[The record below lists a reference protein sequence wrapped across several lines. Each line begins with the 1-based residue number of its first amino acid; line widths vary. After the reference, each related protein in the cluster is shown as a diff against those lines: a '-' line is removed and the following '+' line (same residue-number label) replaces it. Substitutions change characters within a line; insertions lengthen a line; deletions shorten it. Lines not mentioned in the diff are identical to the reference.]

1 MDNLTLVTI
10 LSVVGGVF
18 FLALIGA
25 MIAKLYRK
33 ANPERALMRTGW
45 GGGKV
50 ITDGGTIVLP
60 FLQQITEV
68 NLQTLRLEVQRRNQD
83 ALITRDRLRV
93 DVRAE
98 FYVRVAKTVESIMVA
113 AQTLGHRTFRPD
125 ELTGQLQG
133 KFVDALRAVAATL
146 SMDELHEKRVE
157 FVMQV
162 QKAVTEDLSRNGL
175 ELESVSLTELDQTS
189 REFFKDSNAFDAQGL
204 AKLTEITESKR
215 KERNQIEQDT
225 RLAIEQKNLE
235 VERQSL
241 TVRQIEAQAQFEQ
254 EQAIQMAKAAQ
265 EARIARERAEREREG
280 KEAQITAEQ
289 AVKEANIN
297 AEKAV
302 AAREIQRKR
311 ELDIAGQEA
320 RIAIAKKSEEL
331 SKADAE
337 AAAARAIMVKAEEQV
352 KTVQEVAAAERAK
365 EIVVIKARETAE
377 QDAVKVIVSAEA
389 ERKSAE
395 DLAAALRTQAQAEA
409 DRVRIVAEADAKRF
423 EVEAVGLQAI
433 NQAKNLLGE
442 AIMSFEVRK
451 DLVAK
456 LEQVIAAA
464 MKPAEKIDSIRMLH
478 INGMPGQGGGV
489 GIGGGATDGLGAAG
503 GNGAG
508 LPNQLVNALL
518 QYRLQVPVVEK
529 MISELGLDLGKG
541 GLIPELGADG
551 ASAAAAPVITPASEA
566 KPIATPV
573 TPVIA
578 PPASKK

>member
-1 MDNLTLVTI
+1 MPNLTLPLI
-10 LSVVGGVF
+10 LAVIGGF
-18 FLALIGA
+18 ILIILIGA
-25 MIAKLYRK
+25 LIAKLYRK
-33 ANPERALMRTGW
+33 ATPERALMRTGL

-98 FYVRVAKTVESIMVA
+98 FYVRVAKNVDSIMVA
-113 AQTLGHRTFRPD
+113 AQTLGLRTFRPD

-133 KFVDALRAVAATL
+133 KFIDALRAVAATTT
-146 SMDELHEKRVE
+146 MDELHEKRVE

-162 QKAVTEDLSRNGL
+162 QKSVTEDLSRNGL

-215 KERNQIEQDT
+215 KERNDIEQNT
-225 RLAIEQKNLE
+225 RLSIEQKNLE

-254 EQAIQMAKAAQ
+254 EQAIQMSKAAQ
-265 EARIARERAEREREG
+265 EARIMRERAEREREG
-280 KEAQITAEQ
+280 REAQITSEQ

-311 ELDIAGQEA
+311 ELDIANQEA
-320 RIAIAKKSEEL
+320 RIAVAKKSEEL

-377 QDAVKVIVSAEA
+377 QDAVRVIVAA
-389 ERKSAE
+389 DADRKAAE
-395 DLAAALRTQAQAEA
+395 DRAAAVRTQAQAEG
-409 DRVRIVAEADAKRF
+409 DRVRIVAEADEKRLA
-423 EVEAVGLQAI
+423 VEAAGLHAI
-433 NQAKNLLGE
+433 NVAKNLLGE
-442 AIMSFEVRK
+442 GIMAFEVRK
-451 DLVAK
+451 ELVAK
-456 LEQVIAAA
+456 LEGIITAA

-478 INGMPGQGGGV
+478 INGMPGAAGGGA
-489 GIGGGATDGLGAAG
+489 GIGGGTTSDAGSGG
-503 GNGAG
+503 GNGGGAG

-518 QYRLQVPVVEK
+518 QYRMQVPMVEK
-529 MISELGLDLGKG
+529 MISELGLNLSEGKLVPD
-541 GLIPELGADG
+541 GLSEGA
-551 ASAAAAPVITPASEA
+551 AKPVKPATPAKPDA
-566 KPIATPV
+566 K
-573 TPVIA
+573 
-578 PPASKK
+578 

>member
-1 MDNLTLVTI
+1 MDNLSLIPV
-10 LSVVGGVF
+10 LAVVGG
-18 FLALIGA
+18 LILIALIGA

-125 ELTGQLQG
+125 ELTAQLQG

-146 SMDELHEKRVE
+146 TMDELHEKRVE

-204 AKLTEITESKR
+204 AKLTEITETKR

-254 EQAIQMAKAAQ
+254 EQAIQMSKAAQ

-280 KEAQITAEQ
+280 KEAQITADQ

-297 AEKAV
+297 ADKIV
-302 AAREIQRKR
+302 AAREILRKR
-311 ELDIAGQEA
+311 ELDIAAQEA
-320 RIAIAKKSEEL
+320 RIAVAKKSEEL
-331 SKADAE
+331 SKADAD

-389 ERKSAE
+389 ERKAAE
-395 DLAAALRTQAQAEA
+395 DRAIALRTQAQAEA
-409 DRVRIVAEADAKRF
+409 DRVRIVAEADAKRL
-423 EVEAVGLQAI
+423 EVEAEGLQAI

-442 AIMSFEVRK
+442 AIMSFEVRRE
-451 DLVAK
+451 LVAK

-478 INGMPGQGGGV
+478 INGMPGQGGG
-489 GIGGGATDGLGAAG
+489 GGGAGIGATTTPGGGGDAG
-503 GNGAG
+503 G
-508 LPNQLVNALL
+508 LPNQLVSALL
-518 QYRLQVPVVEK
+518 QYRLQLPVVEK
-529 MISELGLDLGKG
+529 MITELGLDLNNG
-541 GLIPELGADG
+541 GLVPDT
-551 ASAAAAPVITPASEA
+551 AAPVKAVKSA
-566 KPIATPV
+566 DRGATPSGG
-573 TPVIA
+573 A
-578 PPASKK
+578 

>member
-1 MDNLTLVTI
+1 MDNLTLVPI
-10 LSVVGGVF
+10 LAVAGGFILIV
-18 FLALIGA
+18 LIGA
-25 MIAKLYRK
+25 LIAKLYRK

-60 FLQQITEV
+60 FLQQITEI

-98 FYVRVAKTVESIMVA
+98 FYVRVAKTVEDIMVA
-113 AQTLGHRTFRPD
+113 AQTLGHRTFRSE

-146 SMDELHEKRVE
+146 TMDELHEKRVE

-189 REFFKDSNAFDAQGL
+189 REFFKESNAFDAQGL
-204 AKLTEITESKR
+204 AKLTEITEGKR
-215 KERNQIEQDT
+215 KERNDIEQNT
-225 RLAIEQKNLE
+225 RLSIEQKNLE

-241 TVRQIEAQAQFEQ
+241 TVRQVEAQAQFEQ
-254 EQAIQMAKAAQ
+254 EQAIQMSKAAQ
-265 EARIARERAEREREG
+265 EARIMRERAEREREG
-280 KEAQITAEQ
+280 REAQITAEQ

-297 AEKAV
+297 SEKAV
-302 AAREIQRKR
+302 AARDILRKR

-320 RIAIAKKSEEL
+320 RIAVAKKSEEL

-377 QDAVKVIVSAEA
+377 QDAVRVIVAADADRKAAEDRAEA
-389 ERKSAE
+389 V
-395 DLAAALRTQAQAEA
+395 RTQAQAEA
-409 DRVRIVAEADAKRF
+409 DRVSILAEADAKRF
-423 EVEAVGLQAI
+423 TVEAAGLQAI
-433 NQAKNLLGE
+433 NEAKNFLSE
-442 AIMSFEVRK
+442 SIMGFEVRK
-451 DLVAK
+451 ELVGK
-456 LEQVIAAA
+456 LEGIIAAA

-478 INGMPGQGGGV
+478 INGGMPGAGV
-489 GIGGGATDGLGAAG
+489 GGGAGISGATTGGDGSANG

-518 QYRLQVPVVEK
+518 QYRMQVPMVEK
-529 MISELGLDLGKG
+529 MIAELGLNLNGGDLVPDTKFSASSTTVD
-541 GLIPELGADG
+541 ADD
-551 ASAAAAPVITPASEA
+551 
-566 KPIATPV
+566 
-573 TPVIA
+573 
-578 PPASKK
+578 KKA

>member
-1 MDNLTLVTI
+1 MPTLTLPLI
-10 LSVVGGVF
+10 IAVVGGFILVV
-18 FLALIGA
+18 LIGA

-50 ITDGGTIVLP
+50 ITDGGTLVLP

-98 FYVRVAKTVESIMVA
+98 FYVRVAKTVDDIMVA

-146 SMDELHEKRVE
+146 TMDELHEKRVE

-215 KERNQIEQDT
+215 KERNDIEQNT

-320 RIAIAKKSEEL
+320 RIAVAKKSEEL

-377 QDAVKVIVSAEA
+377 QDAVHVIVAADA
-389 ERKSAE
+389 ERKAAE
-395 DLAAALRTQAQAEA
+395 DRAQALRTQAQAEA
-409 DRVRIVAEADAKRF
+409 DRVRIVAEADAKRLT
-423 EVEAVGLQAI
+423 VEAAGLQAI
-433 NQAKNLLGE
+433 NEAKNLLGE
-442 AIMSFEVRK
+442 GIMSFEVRK
-451 DLVAK
+451 ELVGK
-456 LEQVIAAA
+456 LEAIIAAA

-478 INGMPGQGGGV
+478 INGGLPGAGV
-489 GIGGGATDGLGAAG
+489 GGAAG
-503 GNGAG
+503 IGAATTGGEAGGGAG

-518 QYRLQVPVVEK
+518 QYRMQVPMVEK
-529 MISELGLDLGKG
+529 MIAELGLNLNGGDLV
-541 GLIPELGADG
+541 PDA
-551 ASAAAAPVITPASEA
+551 ASAAKPAAPARGEAS
-566 KPIATPV
+566 
-573 TPVIA
+573 
-578 PPASKK
+578 

>member
-1 MDNLTLVTI
+1 MPDLTLPLIVTVLGGI
-10 LSVVGGVF
+10 IFVV
-18 FLALIGA
+18 LIGA

-33 ANPERALMRTGW
+33 ATPERALMRTGL

-50 ITDGGTIVLP
+50 ITDGGTLVLP

-83 ALITRDRLRV
+83 ALITSDRLRV

-98 FYVRVAKTVESIMVA
+98 FYVRVAKNVESIMVA
-113 AQTLGHRTFRPD
+113 AQTLGQRTFRPD

-133 KFVDALRAVAATL
+133 KFIDALRAVAATTT
-146 SMDELHEKRVE
+146 MDELHEKRVE

-162 QKAVTEDLSRNGL
+162 QKSVTEDLSRNGL

-215 KERNQIEQDT
+215 KERNDIEQNT
-225 RLAIEQKNLE
+225 RLSIEQKNLE

-254 EQAIQMAKAAQ
+254 EQAIQMSKAAQ
-265 EARIARERAEREREG
+265 EARIMRERAEREREG
-280 KEAQITAEQ
+280 REAQITSEQ
-289 AVKEANIN
+289 AVKEANIS

-311 ELDIAGQEA
+311 ELDIANQEA
-320 RIAIAKKSEEL
+320 RIAVAKKSEEL

-365 EIVVIKARETAE
+365 EIVVIKAREQAE
-377 QDAVKVIVSAEA
+377 QDAVHVIVSAEA
-389 ERKSAE
+389 DRKAAE
-395 DLAAALRTQAQAEA
+395 DRATAVRTQAQAEG
-409 DRVRIVAEADAKRF
+409 DRVRIMAEADAKRF
-423 EVEAVGLQAI
+423 EVDAAGLQAI
-433 NQAKNLLGE
+433 NEAKNLLSE

-451 DLVAK
+451 ELVGK
-456 LEQVIAAA
+456 LEAIITAA

-478 INGMPGQGGGV
+478 INGMPGANGGG
-489 GIGGGATDGLGAAG
+489 GIGGGTTGADASASG
-503 GNGAG
+503 GGSTAG

-518 QYRLQVPVVEK
+518 QYRMQVPMVEK
-529 MISELGLDLGKG
+529 MIAELGLNLNGG
-541 GLIPELGADG
+541 GLVPDGLGSVD
-551 ASAAAAPVITPASEA
+551 SAE
-566 KPIATPV
+566 KN
-573 TPVIA
+573 
-578 PPASKK
+578 

>member
-1 MDNLTLVTI
+1 MPDLSLPLIMSIVGLLVLAI
-10 LSVVGGVF
+10 LM
-18 FLALIGA
+18 GA

-33 ANPERALMRTGW
+33 ATPERALMRTGL

-50 ITDGGTIVLP
+50 ITDGGTLVLP
-60 FLQQITEV
+60 FLQQITEI

-98 FYVRVAKTVESIMVA
+98 FYVRVAKNIDSIMVA

-133 KFVDALRAVAATL
+133 KFIDALRAVAATTT
-146 SMDELHEKRVE
+146 MDELHEKRVE

-162 QKAVTEDLSRNGL
+162 QKSVTEDLSRNGL

-189 REFFKDSNAFDAQGL
+189 REFFKESNAFDAQGL
-204 AKLTEITESKR
+204 AKLTEITEGKR
-215 KERNQIEQDT
+215 KERNDIEQNT
-225 RLAIEQKNLE
+225 RLSIEQKNLE

-254 EQAIQMAKAAQ
+254 EQAIQMSKAAQ

-280 KEAQITAEQ
+280 REAQITSEQ

-320 RIAIAKKSEEL
+320 RIAVAKKSEEL

-365 EIVVIKARETAE
+365 EIVVIKAREMAE
-377 QDAVKVIVSAEA
+377 QDAVRVTVA
-389 ERKSAE
+389 
-395 DLAAALRTQAQAEA
+395 AEA
-409 DRVRIVAEADAKRF
+409 DRKAADDRAEAVRTTAQAEGDRVRIMAEADEKRF
-423 EVEAVGLQAI
+423 VVEAAGLQAI
-433 NQAKNLLGE
+433 NEAKNLLAE
-442 AIMSFEVRK
+442 SIMAFEVRK
-451 DLVAK
+451 ELVGK
-456 LEQVIAAA
+456 LEGIIAAA

-478 INGMPGQGGGV
+478 INGMPGAGVGGG
-489 GIGGGATDGLGAAG
+489 GIGGVVTGGDGAG
-503 GNGAG
+503 GNTTG

-518 QYRLQVPVVEK
+518 QYRMQVPMVEK
-529 MISELGLDLGKG
+529 MIAELGLNLNTGSVVPD
-541 GLIPELGADG
+541 GLDSRPADD
-551 ASAAAAPVITPASEA
+551 VA
-566 KPIATPV
+566 KN
-573 TPVIA
+573 
-578 PPASKK
+578 

>member
-1 MDNLTLVTI
+1 MDNLSIIPI
-10 LSVVGGVF
+10 LAVVGGFILIV
-18 FLALIGA
+18 LIGA
-25 MIAKLYRK
+25 LIAKLYRK

-98 FYVRVAKTVESIMVA
+98 FYVRVAKTVEDIMVA
-113 AQTLGHRTFRPD
+113 AQTLGHRTFRSE

-146 SMDELHEKRVE
+146 TMDELHEKRVE

-215 KERNQIEQDT
+215 KERNDIEQNT

-265 EARIARERAEREREG
+265 EARIVRERAEREREG
-280 KEAQITAEQ
+280 REAQITSEQ

-320 RIAIAKKSEEL
+320 RIAVAKKSEEL
-331 SKADAE
+331 SEADAE

-377 QDAVKVIVSAEA
+377 QDAVHVIVAA
-389 ERKSAE
+389 DADRKAAE
-395 DLAAALRTQAQAEA
+395 DRAAAVRTQAQAEA
-409 DRVRIVAEADAKRF
+409 DRVSIIAEADAKRF
-423 EVEAVGLQAI
+423 TVEAAGLQAI
-433 NQAKNLLGE
+433 NEAKNLLGE
-442 AIMSFEVRK
+442 GIMSFEVRK
-451 DLVAK
+451 ELVGK
-456 LEQVIAAA
+456 LEGIIAAA

-478 INGMPGQGGGV
+478 INGGMPGAGV
-489 GIGGGATDGLGAAG
+489 GGGAGISGTTTGGDGANGG
-503 GNGAG
+503 GNAAG

-518 QYRLQVPVVEK
+518 QYRMQVPMVEK
-529 MISELGLDLGKG
+529 MIAELGLNLNGGDLV
-541 GLIPELGADG
+541 PDTV
-551 ASAAAAPVITPASEA
+551 AAISPPAAEAPVVKT
-566 KPIATPV
+566 KT
-573 TPVIA
+573 
-578 PPASKK
+578 K

>member
-1 MDNLTLVTI
+1 MDFINITLI
-10 LSVVGGVF
+10 LSVIGGLIFIVLVG
-18 FLALIGA
+18 AL
-25 MIAKLYRK
+25 IAKLYRK
-33 ANPERALMRTGW
+33 ANPERALMRTGL

-98 FYVRVAKTVESIMVA
+98 FYVRVAKNVDSIMVA

-133 KFVDALRAVAATL
+133 KFIDALRAVAATTT
-146 SMDELHEKRVE
+146 MDELHEKRVE

-162 QKAVTEDLSRNGL
+162 QKSVTEDLSRNGL

-204 AKLTEITESKR
+204 AKLTEITETKR
-215 KERNQIEQDT
+215 KERNDIEQNT

-254 EQAIQMAKAAQ
+254 EQAIQMSKAAQ
-265 EARIARERAEREREG
+265 EARIARERAERDREG
-280 KEAQITAEQ
+280 KEAQITSEQ

-311 ELDIAGQEA
+311 ELDIANQEA
-320 RIAIAKKSEEL
+320 RIAVAKKSEEL

-352 KTVQEVAAAERAK
+352 KTVQEVAAAERQK

-377 QDAVKVIVSAEA
+377 QDAVRVIVAA
-389 ERKSAE
+389 DADRKAAE
-395 DLAAALRTQAQAEA
+395 DRAAAVRTQAQAEA
-409 DRVRIVAEADAKRF
+409 DRVRIVAEADEKRLS
-423 EVEAVGLQAI
+423 VEAAGLHAI
-433 NQAKNLLGE
+433 NVAKNLLGE
-442 AIMSFEVRK
+442 GIMAFEVRK
-451 DLVAK
+451 ELVGK
-456 LEQVIAAA
+456 LEGIITAA

-478 INGMPGQGGGV
+478 INGMPGAAGGS
-489 GIGGGATDGLGAAG
+489 GIGGGTTSDVGSAG
-503 GNGAG
+503 GNGGAG

-518 QYRLQVPVVEK
+518 QYRMQVPMVEK
-529 MISELGLDLGKG
+529 MISELGLDLNAGKLVPD
-541 GLIPELGADG
+541 GLADG
-551 ASAAAAPVITPASEA
+551 AT
-566 KPIATPV
+566 KPV
-573 TPVIA
+573 TPA
-578 PPASKK
+578 KPEAK

>member
-1 MDNLTLVTI
+1 MPDISLPLV
-10 LSVVGGVF
+10 LAVVGGF
-18 FLALIGA
+18 IFLLLLGA
-25 MIAKLYRK
+25 MLAKLYRK
-33 ANPERALMRTGW
+33 ANPERALMRTGL

-98 FYVRVAKTVESIMVA
+98 FYVRVAKNVESIMVA
-113 AQTLGHRTFRPD
+113 AQTLGMRTFRPD
-125 ELTGQLQG
+125 ELTAQLQG
-133 KFVDALRAVAATL
+133 KFIDALRAVAATTT
-146 SMDELHEKRVE
+146 MDELHEKRVE

-162 QKAVTEDLSRNGL
+162 QKSVTEDLSRNGL

-204 AKLTEITESKR
+204 AKLTEITETKR
-215 KERNQIEQDT
+215 KERNQVEQDT

-241 TVRQIEAQAQFEQ
+241 TVRQQEAQAQFEQ
-254 EQAIQMAKAAQ
+254 EQAIQMSKAAQ

-280 KEAQITAEQ
+280 REAQIIAEQ
-289 AVKEANIN
+289 AVKEANIS

-311 ELDIAGQEA
+311 ELDIANQEA
-320 RIAIAKKSEEL
+320 RIAVAKKSEEL

-337 AAAARAIMVKAEEQV
+337 AAAARAVMVKAEEQV

-389 ERKSAE
+389 ERKAAE
-395 DLAAALRTQAQAEA
+395 DRASALRTQAQAEA

-433 NQAKNLLGE
+433 NEAKNLLGE
-442 AIMSFEVRK
+442 AIMAFEVRK

-478 INGMPGQGGGV
+478 INGMPGSPGV
-489 GIGGGATDGLGAAG
+489 SG
-503 GNGAG
+503 GNGVAGVDGAHAGNGGGG

-541 GLIPELGADG
+541 TLIPDLTRGTGTGLGE
-551 ASAAAAPVITPASEA
+551 IA
-566 KPIATPV
+566 KN
-573 TPVIA
+573 
-578 PPASKK
+578 

>member
-1 MDNLTLVTI
+1 MENLTLVTI
-10 LSVVGGVF
+10 LAVVGGFILLV
-18 FLALIGA
+18 LIGA

-33 ANPERALMRTGW
+33 ATPERALMRTGL

-98 FYVRVAKTVESIMVA
+98 FYVRVAKNVESIMVA
-113 AQTLGHRTFRPD
+113 AQTLGLRTFRPD

-133 KFVDALRAVAATL
+133 KFIDALRAVAATTT
-146 SMDELHEKRVE
+146 MDELHEKRVE

-162 QKAVTEDLSRNGL
+162 QKSVTEDLSRNGL

-189 REFFKDSNAFDAQGL
+189 REFFKESNAFDAQGL
-204 AKLTEITESKR
+204 AKLTEITEGKR
-215 KERNQIEQDT
+215 KERNDIEQNT
-225 RLAIEQKNLE
+225 RLSIEQKNLE

-241 TVRQIEAQAQFEQ
+241 TVRQVEAQAQLEQ
-254 EQAIQMAKAAQ
+254 EQAIQVSKAAQ
-265 EARIARERAEREREG
+265 EARIVRERAERDREG
-280 KEAQITAEQ
+280 REAQITSEQ
-289 AVKEANIN
+289 AVKEASIN

-320 RIAIAKKSEEL
+320 RIAVAKKSEEL

-365 EIVVIKARETAE
+365 EIVVIKAREMAE
-377 QDAVKVIVSAEA
+377 QDAVRVIVSADA
-389 ERKSAE
+389 DRKAAE
-395 DLAAALRTQAQAEA
+395 DRAEAVRTQAQAEA
-409 DRVRIVAEADAKRF
+409 DRVSILAEADAKRF
-423 EVEAVGLQAI
+423 AVEAAGLKAI
-433 NQAKNLLGE
+433 NEAKNLLGE
-442 AIMSFEVRK
+442 GIMSFEVRK
-451 DLVAK
+451 ELVGR
-456 LEQVIAAA
+456 LEGIIAAA

-478 INGMPGQGGGV
+478 INGMPGA
-489 GIGGGATDGLGAAG
+489 GIGGGAGISGATTG
-503 GNGAG
+503 GDAASGGGGAG

-518 QYRLQVPVVEK
+518 QYRMQVPMVEK
-529 MISELGLDLGKG
+529 MIAELGLNLNG
-541 GLIPELGADG
+541 GELVPDVSI
-551 ASAAAAPVITPASEA
+551 SAKPAAPSPSSASRA
-566 KPIATPV
+566 KPV
-573 TPVIA
+573 RDEE
-578 PPASKK
+578 

>member
-1 MDNLTLVTI
+1 METLTLVPLTALLGGI
-10 LSVVGGVF
+10 VLVV
-18 FLALIGA
+18 LIGA

-33 ANPERALMRTGW
+33 ANPERALVRTGW

-50 ITDGGTIVLP
+50 ITDGGTLVLP

-98 FYVRVAKTVESIMVA
+98 FYVRVAKTIDDIMVA
-113 AQTLGHRTFRPD
+113 AQTLGHRTFQSD

-215 KERNQIEQDT
+215 RERNQIEQDT

-235 VERQSL
+235 VERESL
-241 TVRQIEAQAQFEQ
+241 TIRQIEEQARLAQEQ
-254 EQAIQMAKAAQ
+254 EIQMSRAAQ

-280 KEAQITAEQ
+280 REAQILSEQ
-289 AVKEANIN
+289 AVKEANIS
-297 AEKAV
+297 AEKSV
-302 AAREIQRKR
+302 EARDILRKR
-311 ELDIAGQEA
+311 EIEIENQEA

-331 SKADAE
+331 SKADAD
-337 AAAARAIMVKAEEQV
+337 AAAARSIMVKAEEQV

-365 EIVVIKARETAE
+365 EIVVIRAREQAE

-395 DLAAALRTQAQAEA
+395 DRATAVRTQAQAAA
-409 DRVRIVAEADAKRF
+409 DRVRIVAEADARRF
-423 EVEAVGLQAI
+423 EVEAAGLQAI
-433 NQAKNLLGE
+433 NEAKNLLGE
-442 AIMSFEVRK
+442 AIMAFEVRK
-451 DLVAK
+451 ELVDK
-456 LEQVIAAA
+456 LEGVISAA
-464 MKPAEKIDSIRMLH
+464 MKPAEKIESIRMLH
-478 INGMPGQGGGV
+478 INGMPGQV
-489 GIGGGATDGLGAAG
+489 GSGSPGADGGGASGSQG
-503 GNGAG
+503 GSG

-518 QYRLQVPVVEK
+518 QYRLQVPMVEK
-529 MISELGLDLGKG
+529 MLTELGLDLNSGQ
-541 GLIPELGADG
+541 LTPETLGAEPSTQG
-551 ASAAAAPVITPASEA
+551 ASRQE
-566 KPIATPV
+566 
-573 TPVIA
+573 
-578 PPASKK
+578 

>member
-1 MDNLTLVTI
+1 MPTLTIPLIVA
-10 LSVVGGVF
+10 VVGGFIFIV
-18 FLALIGA
+18 LIGA
-25 MIAKLYRK
+25 LIAKLYRK

-50 ITDGGTIVLP
+50 ITDGGTLVLP
-60 FLQQITEV
+60 FLQQITEI

-98 FYVRVAKTVESIMVA
+98 FYVRVAKTVEDIMVA
-113 AQTLGHRTFRPD
+113 AQTLGHRTFRSE

-146 SMDELHEKRVE
+146 TMDELHEKRVE

-215 KERNQIEQDT
+215 KERNDTEQNT

-265 EARIARERAEREREG
+265 EARIVRERAEREREG
-280 KEAQITAEQ
+280 REAQITSEQ

-377 QDAVKVIVSAEA
+377 QDAVHVIVAADA
-389 ERKSAE
+389 ERKAAE
-395 DLAAALRTQAQAEA
+395 DRAEAVRTQAQAEA
-409 DRVRIVAEADAKRF
+409 DRVRIIAEADAKRLT
-423 EVEAVGLQAI
+423 VEAAGLQAI
-433 NQAKNLLGE
+433 NEAKNLLGE
-442 AIMSFEVRK
+442 GIMSFEVRK
-451 DLVAK
+451 ELVSK
-456 LEQVIAAA
+456 LEGIIAAA

-478 INGMPGQGGGV
+478 INGGMPGAGA
-489 GIGGGATDGLGAAG
+489 GGGAGISGATTGGDGAANG

-518 QYRLQVPVVEK
+518 QYRMQVPMVEK
-529 MISELGLDLGKG
+529 MIAELGLNLNGGDLV
-541 GLIPELGADG
+541 PDAM
-551 ASAAAAPVITPASEA
+551 AAIAPAAPE
-566 KPIATPV
+566 
-573 TPVIA
+573 
-578 PPASKK
+578 ASKANNN

>member
-1 MDNLTLVTI
+1 MDTLTLVPI
-10 LSVVGGVF
+10 LLVLGGF
-18 FLALIGA
+18 FLLMLIGA

-33 ANPERALMRTGW
+33 ANPERALVRTGW

-50 ITDGGTIVLP
+50 ITDGGTLVLP

-98 FYVRVAKTVESIMVA
+98 FYVRVAKSVDDIMVA

-189 REFFKDSNAFDAQGL
+189 REFFKDTNAFDAQGL

-215 KERNQIEQDT
+215 RERNQIEQDT

-235 VERQSL
+235 VERESI
-241 TVRQIEAQAQFEQ
+241 TIKQIE
-254 EQAIQMAKAAQ
+254 EQARLAQVQEIEMSRAAQ
-265 EARIARERAEREREG
+265 EARIARERAERQREG
-280 KEAQITAEQ
+280 REAEILSEQ

-297 AEKAV
+297 ADKSIAS
-302 AAREIQRKR
+302 RDILRKR
-311 ELDIAGQEA
+311 ELEIENQEA

-331 SKADAE
+331 SKADAD
-337 AAAARAIMVKAEEQV
+337 AALARSGMVKAEEQV

-365 EIVVIKARETAE
+365 EIVVIKAREQAE
-377 QDAVKVIVSAEA
+377 QDAVKVIVAAEA
-389 ERKSAE
+389 DRKAAE
-395 DLAAALRTQAQAEA
+395 DLATAVRTQAQAAA
-409 DRVRIVAEADAKRF
+409 DRVRIIAEADAKRF

-433 NQAKNLLGE
+433 NEAKNLLGE
-442 AIMSFEVRK
+442 AIMAFEVRK
-451 DLVAK
+451 ELVAK
-456 LEQVIAAA
+456 LEQVIAAT

-478 INGMPGQGGGV
+478 INGMPGQL
-489 GIGGGATDGLGAAG
+489 GGGAPAAG
-503 GNGAG
+503 GGEGSGSAPGGQG

-518 QYRLQVPVVEK
+518 QYRLQVPMVEK
-529 MISELGLDLGKG
+529 MLAELGLDLNAGN
-541 GLIPELGADG
+541 LV
-551 ASAAAAPVITPASEA
+551 PVDTPTPPA
-566 KPIATPV
+566 KPKA
-573 TPVIA
+573 
-578 PPASKK
+578 

>member
-1 MDNLTLVTI
+1 MPDLSLPLVLTAL
-10 LSVVGGVF
+10 GGFVF
-18 FLALIGA
+18 LLLLGA

-33 ANPERALMRTGW
+33 ANPERALVRTGL

-60 FLQQITEV
+60 FLQQINEV

-98 FYVRVAKTVESIMVA
+98 FYVRVAKNIESIMVA
-113 AQTLGHRTFRPD
+113 AQTLGTRTFRPD
-125 ELTGQLQG
+125 ELTAQLQG
-133 KFVDALRAVAATL
+133 KFIDALRAVAATTT
-146 SMDELHEKRVE
+146 MDELHEKRVE

-162 QKAVTEDLSRNGL
+162 QKSVTEDLSRNGL

-204 AKLTEITESKR
+204 AKLTEITETKR
-215 KERNQIEQDT
+215 KERNQVEQDT

-241 TVRQIEAQAQFEQ
+241 TVRQQEAQAKFDQ
-254 EQAIQMAKAAQ
+254 EQAVQMAKAAQ
-265 EARIARERAEREREG
+265 EARIARERAERDREG
-280 KEAQITAEQ
+280 KEAQIIAEQ

-297 AEKAV
+297 ADKAV
-302 AAREIQRKR
+302 TARDIQRKR
-311 ELDIAGQEA
+311 EIDIANQEA
-320 RIAIAKKSEEL
+320 RIAVAKKSEEL

-337 AAAARAIMVKAEEQV
+337 AAAARAVMVKAEEQV

-365 EIVVIKARETAE
+365 EIVVIKAREQAE
-377 QDAVKVIVSAEA
+377 QDAVKVVVSAEA
-389 ERKSAE
+389 DRKAAE
-395 DLAAALRTQAQAEA
+395 DRAIALRTQAQAEA

-433 NQAKNLLGE
+433 NEAKNLLGE
-442 AIMSFEVRK
+442 AIMAFEVRK

-478 INGMPGQGGGV
+478 INGMPGANGASGSGGV
-489 GIGGGATDGLGAAG
+489 AGLDGAGAANG
-503 GNGAG
+503 GAG

-541 GLIPELGADG
+541 GLIPDLGRVPGADE
-551 ASAAAAPVITPASEA
+551 VA
-566 KPIATPV
+566 KN
-573 TPVIA
+573 
-578 PPASKK
+578 

>member
-1 MDNLTLVTI
+1 MPNLTPSVI
-10 LSVVGGVF
+10 IAVVGGF
-18 FLALIGA
+18 IFLVLLGALL
-25 MIAKLYRK
+25 AKLYRK
-33 ANPERALMRTGW
+33 ANPERALMRTGL

-215 KERNQIEQDT
+215 KERNDTEQNT

-280 KEAQITAEQ
+280 REAQITAEQ

-320 RIAIAKKSEEL
+320 RIAVAKKSEEL

-337 AAAARAIMVKAEEQV
+337 AAAARAVMVKAEEQV
-352 KTVQEVAAAERAK
+352 KTVQEIAAAERAK

-377 QDAVKVIVSAEA
+377 QDAVKVIVAADA
-389 ERKSAE
+389 ERKAAE
-395 DLAAALRTQAQAEA
+395 DRAEALRTQAQAEA

-433 NQAKNLLGE
+433 NEAKNLLGE
-442 AIMSFEVRK
+442 TIMAFEVRK
-451 DLVAK
+451 ELVAK
-456 LEQVIAAA
+456 LEGVIAAA

-478 INGMPGQGGGV
+478 INGMPGQAGGA
-489 GIGGGATDGLGAAG
+489 GIGAANTAEAGAG
-503 GNGAG
+503 GAG

-518 QYRLQVPVVEK
+518 QYRMQVPIVEK
-529 MISELGLDLGKG
+529 MITELGLDLGKG
-541 GLIPELGADG
+541 QLVPDGLLGAAPAEPATS
-551 ASAAAAPVITPASEA
+551 ASASGTGSSDVAP
-566 KPIATPV
+566 
-573 TPVIA
+573 
-578 PPASKK
+578 KKK

>member
-1 MDNLTLVTI
+1 MESLTITTVL
-10 LSVVGGVF
+10 LAVGGVIL
-18 FLALIGA
+18 LALIGA
-25 MIAKLYRK
+25 MLAKLYRK
-33 ANPERALMRTGW
+33 ANPERALMRTGM

-50 ITDGGTIVLP
+50 ITDGGTFVLP
-60 FLQQITEV
+60 FLQQITEI

-98 FYVRVAKTVESIMVA
+98 FYVRVAKNVESIMVA

-189 REFFKDSNAFDAQGL
+189 REFFKESNAFDAQGL

-215 KERNQIEQDT
+215 KERNDIEQNT
-225 RLAIEQKNLE
+225 RLSIEQKNLE

-254 EQAIQMAKAAQ
+254 EQAIQMSKAAQ

-280 KEAQITAEQ
+280 REAQITSEQ

-320 RIAIAKKSEEL
+320 RIAVAKKSEEL

-377 QDAVKVIVSAEA
+377 QDAVRVIVSAEA
-389 ERKSAE
+389 DRKAAE
-395 DLAAALRTQAQAEA
+395 DRAAAVRTTAQAEG
-409 DRVRIVAEADAKRF
+409 DRVRIMAEADEKRF
-423 EVEAVGLQAI
+423 VVEAAGLQAI
-433 NQAKNLLGE
+433 NEAKNLLAE
-442 AIMSFEVRK
+442 SIMAFEVRK
-451 DLVAK
+451 ELVGK
-456 LEQVIAAA
+456 LEGIIAAA

-478 INGMPGQGGGV
+478 INGMPGAGVGG
-489 GIGGGATDGLGAAG
+489 GIGGATTGGDGGSNGAGH
-503 GNGAG
+503 GAG

-518 QYRLQVPVVEK
+518 QYRMQVPMVEK
-529 MISELGLDLGKG
+529 MIAELGLNLNGGGLVPDGLEPKSPTLAPDGLDLGDR
-541 GLIPELGADG
+541 I
-551 ASAAAAPVITPASEA
+551 A
-566 KPIATPV
+566 KN
-573 TPVIA
+573 
-578 PPASKK
+578 

>member
-1 MDNLTLVTI
+1 V
-10 LSVVGGVF
+10 
-18 FLALIGA
+18 LIGA
-25 MIAKLYRK
+25 LIAKLYRK

-60 FLQQITEV
+60 FLQQITEI

-98 FYVRVAKTVESIMVA
+98 FYVRVAKTVEDIMVA
-113 AQTLGHRTFRPD
+113 AQTLGHRTFRSE

-146 SMDELHEKRVE
+146 TMDELHEKRVE

-215 KERNQIEQDT
+215 KERNDIEQNT

-302 AAREIQRKR
+302 AARDILRKR

-320 RIAIAKKSEEL
+320 RIAVAKKSEEL

-377 QDAVKVIVSAEA
+377 QDAVHVIVAADA
-389 ERKSAE
+389 ERKAAE
-395 DLAAALRTQAQAEA
+395 DRAEALRTQAQAEA

-423 EVEAVGLQAI
+423 SVEAAGLQAI
-433 NQAKNLLGE
+433 NEAKNLLGE
-442 AIMSFEVRK
+442 GIMSFEVRK
-451 DLVAK
+451 ELVAK
-456 LEQVIAAA
+456 LEGIIAAA

-478 INGMPGQGGGV
+478 INGGMPGM
-489 GIGGGATDGLGAAG
+489 GGGAGISGATTGGDGAANG
-503 GNGAG
+503 GGGGAG

-518 QYRLQVPVVEK
+518 QYRMQVPMVEK
-529 MISELGLDLGKG
+529 MIAELGLNLNGGDLV
-541 GLIPELGADG
+541 PDTM
-551 ASAAAAPVITPASEA
+551 AA
-566 KPIATPV
+566 
-573 TPVIA
+573 IA
-578 PPASKK
+578 PPSAEAPASKAKNK

>member
-1 MDNLTLVTI
+1 MPTLTLPLI
-10 LSVVGGVF
+10 IAVVGGFILVV
-18 FLALIGA
+18 LIGA

-50 ITDGGTIVLP
+50 ITDGGTLVLP

-98 FYVRVAKTVESIMVA
+98 FYVRVAKTVDDIMVA

-146 SMDELHEKRVE
+146 TMDELHEKRVE

-215 KERNQIEQDT
+215 KERNDIEQNT

-320 RIAIAKKSEEL
+320 RIAVAKKSEEL

-377 QDAVKVIVSAEA
+377 QDAVHVIVAADA
-389 ERKSAE
+389 ERKAAE
-395 DLAAALRTQAQAEA
+395 DRAQALRTQAQAEA
-409 DRVRIVAEADAKRF
+409 DRVRIVAEADAKRLT
-423 EVEAVGLQAI
+423 VEAAGLQAI
-433 NQAKNLLGE
+433 NEAKNLLGE
-442 AIMSFEVRK
+442 GIMSFEVRK
-451 DLVAK
+451 ELVGK
-456 LEQVIAAA
+456 LEAIIAAA

-478 INGMPGQGGGV
+478 INGGLPGAGV
-489 GIGGGATDGLGAAG
+489 GGATGIGSATTGGEAG
-503 GNGAG
+503 GTGAG

-518 QYRLQVPVVEK
+518 QYRMQVPMVEK
-529 MISELGLDLGKG
+529 MIAELGLNLNGGDLV
-541 GLIPELGADG
+541 PDA
-551 ASAAAAPVITPASEA
+551 ASAAKPAAPTRGDAS
-566 KPIATPV
+566 
-573 TPVIA
+573 
-578 PPASKK
+578 